1 MAKRKDTTNVSV
13 DTTEVRKRFIGF
25 RMRAKNFTPV
35 LRWAFQQL
43 QKAHLKNFATE
54 GRASDSPWRPLD
66 PEYATW
72 KLERY
77 GNQGI
82 LVGRRADG
90 SDLRASLIFSN
101 SRGSIR
107 NIITTAEG
115 TTSAEFGTDL
125 PYAKFHQTGTRDMPA
140 RKVVYVP
147 QFFKYKMKLAVLEHI
162 LYGEKDEFKVGDAYT
177 TLRRG
182 LLP

>member
-1 MAKRKDTTNVSV
+1 MAKRKVTTNVSV

-25 RMRAKNFTPV
+25 RIRAKNFTPV
-35 LRWAFQQL
+35 LRWAFKQL
-43 QKAHLKNFATE
+43 QEAHLKNFASE
-54 GRASDSPWRPLD
+54 GRASNSPWRPLD
-66 PEYATW
+66 PEYASW
-72 KLERY
+72 KLEKY
-77 GNQGI
+77 GNNGI
-82 LVGRRADG
+82 LVGRASDG

-101 SRGSIR
+101 TRGSIR
-107 NIITTAEG
+107 NIITTGEG
-115 TTSAEFGTDL
+115 TNSAEFGTDL

-162 LYGEKDEFKVGDAYT
+162 LYGQKDEFKVGDAYVS
-177 TLRRG
+177 LRRG